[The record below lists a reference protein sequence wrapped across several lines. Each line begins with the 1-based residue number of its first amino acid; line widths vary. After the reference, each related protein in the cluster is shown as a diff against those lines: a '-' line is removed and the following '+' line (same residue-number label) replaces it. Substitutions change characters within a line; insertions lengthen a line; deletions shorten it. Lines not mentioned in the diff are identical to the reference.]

1 MTARFHLRRSVALLG
16 FSLWVL
22 ATAGGRLSESNHQSG
37 GAFPGGRQYRPGH
50 ARFGRRVGCGAQAK
64 RAGKGM
70 PCFGKSLTA
79 ANKAIHWM

>member
-1 MTARFHLRRSVALLG
+1 VALLG
-16 FSLWVL
+16 FSLWAL
-22 ATAGGRLSESNHQSG
+22 AKQAADYPSQTIKVVVPQ
-37 GAFPGGRQYRPGH
+37 GGRQFRPGH